1 MEKIN
6 EANYTLQCILED
18 KLYFILESA
27 VKDLDK
33 DFLISN
39 FLNMSNRTID
49 FNSNS
54 LVLNNFRFKKQDK
67 VLSTGGIVAIIL
79 SILVILIILTIFY
92 LYLNIILLLK

>member
-1 MEKIN
+1 
-6 EANYTLQCILED
+6 
-18 KLYFILESA
+18 
-27 VKDLDK
+27 
-33 DFLISN
+33 
-39 FLNMSNRTID
+39 MSNRTID

-92 LYLNIILLLK
+92 LYLKHKSFAKIKYNEESSSYVINNISSKKNLNK